1 MAIKF
6 LLSADDDL
14 IWDIDDHSEPLTEQ
28 QAKLVAFRQMGTS
41 LGAIADA
48 LEKIASRMEARSAA
62 AAAKPQKAK
71 AKPKAAAKRKGK
83 R

>member
-28 QAKLVAFRQMGTS
+28 QAKLVALPDGHFIGRDRRRPGKDRRADGGTI
-41 LGAIADA
+41 GG
-48 LEKIASRMEARSAA
+48 RRG
-62 AAAKPQKAK
+62 
-71 AKPKAAAKRKGK
+71 KAAEGEAEAEGRGKRKG
-83 R
+83 RR

>member
-28 QAKLVAFRQMGTS
+28 QAKLVALRQMGTS

-48 LEKIASRMEARSAA
+48 LEKIAGRMEARSAA
-62 AAAKPQKAK
+62 GAAKPQK
-71 AKPKAAAKRKGK
+71 AKPKAAAKRKG
-83 R
+83 RR

>member
-6 LLSADDDL
+6 LLSDDDDL

-28 QAKLVAFRQMGTS
+28 QAKLVAFRQMGAA

-48 LEKIASRMEARSAA
+48 LGKIASKMEGRAPA
-62 AAAKPQKAK
+62 AAAKPR
-71 AKPKAAAKRKGK
+71 KPKAAAKRKG
-83 R
+83 RR